1 MGTGTNQGIKASQHT
16 KIERHGMFTN
26 TETGFMME
34 FPNGW
39 IISVQWGPGHYCHGR
54 ANYRDVNPFDGQHHE
69 FESENAE
76 IVVAHKDSD
85 ELYPL
90 QPYDDVIGYMPTG
103 IISEYIQW
111 TAQLNSDY
119 ESVMAEAQAKAQAGV
134 WPVDFTK
141 AYLSNLRNSL
151 TT

>member
-1 MGTGTNQGIKASQHT
+1 
-16 KIERHGMFTN
+16 MFTN
-26 TETGFMME
+26 TPFGFKME

-39 IISVQWGPGHYCHGR
+39 IISVQWGPGNYCDTRRMQGKI
-54 ANYRDVNPFDGQHHE
+54 NPFDGQYHE
-69 FESENAE
+69 FTSENAE
-76 IVVAHKDSD
+76 IAVMHKDSD
-85 ELYPL
+85 DFYPL
-90 QPYDDVIGYMPTG
+90 QPDEDVVGWMPAG

-119 ESVMAEAQAKAQAGV
+119 KSVMAEAQSKARAGI

>member
-1 MGTGTNQGIKASQHT
+1 
-16 KIERHGMFTN
+16 
-26 TETGFMME
+26 
-34 FPNGW
+34 
-39 IISVQWGPGHYCHGR
+39 
-54 ANYRDVNPFDGQHHE
+54 
-69 FESENAE
+69 
-76 IVVAHKDSD
+76 
-85 ELYPL
+85 
-90 QPYDDVIGYMPTG
+90 IGYMPTG